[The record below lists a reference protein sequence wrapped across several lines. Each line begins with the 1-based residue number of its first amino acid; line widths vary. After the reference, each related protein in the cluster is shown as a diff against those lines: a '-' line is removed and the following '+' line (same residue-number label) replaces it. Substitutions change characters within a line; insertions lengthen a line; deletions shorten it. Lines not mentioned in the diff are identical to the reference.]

1 MIRLSITRLSKLIWE
16 IILDQNQLTTIK
28 ELDDLKTKSIDLEKL
43 RFEAEYNTGSIA
55 ISQAHLLYLVV
66 QFFKPKRVIEVGTFI
81 GRSTIAMAQAMDKYC
96 SEGEIFTCDASNSIE
111 LPWKGTTK
119 ITQFK
124 KQTSVAMFQQL
135 DGVYDFLFLDGRVV
149 DEDLINMDRLITDK
163 SIIVLDD
170 FEGIEKGVINLTYL
184 KKLRKFQNHQLVYPP
199 DSELLLANQMSKKIP
214 MALLIPR
221 TLIHFT
227 NQ

>member
-1 MIRLSITRLSKLIWE
+1 MIRLSISRLSKLIWE
-16 IILDQNQLTTIK
+16 IIFDEK
-28 ELDDLKTKSIDLEKL
+28 EFITNKEIDEFNTNSIALEAL
-43 RFEAEYNTGSIA
+43 RAEADYNTGSVS
-55 ISQAHLLYLVV
+55 ISQAYLLYLIT

-214 MALLIPR
+214 MALLVPR